1 MHTFKVADSVL
12 IVSSDRNVTKNSL
25 PLIQLQV
32 GEAGSVVIAE
42 QQELIMAVKGKEN
55 FFDGVL
61 FICTTSGIT
70 EDILGVLAKVL
81 KPGGTFTLR
90 QEQSLEV
97 SLSQPNFKN
106 QLSEKELFIAL
117 TVAGF
122 VDILTT
128 KLELAQKFETTATKP
143 NWVVG
148 ASETL
153 KIQKKTV
160 STSTIDKKTV
170 WTLAANEINEED
182 LEDEDNL
189 LDEDDLLKPTKKD
202 DCEIAKDGTKKACKN
217 CSCGRKEG
225 ISKEATPSF
234 QSSCGNCYLG
244 DAFRCSGCPYLGTP
258 AFKPGEKVEL
268 DVDKIDT

>member
-12 IVSSDRNVTKNSL
+12 IVSSDRNVTHNSL

-42 QQELIMAVKGKEN
+42 QPELITAVKGKEN

-61 FICTTSGIT
+61 FICTTNGIT
-70 EDILGVLAKVL
+70 EDILRVLAKVL

-90 QEQSLEV
+90 QEQSPEA
-97 SLSQPNFKN
+97 SISQPNLIKQF
-106 QLSEKELFIAL
+106 SEKELFIAL

-128 KLELAQKFETTATKP
+128 KLEPSQKFETTATKP
-143 NWVVG
+143 NWIVG
-148 ASETL
+148 ASESL
-153 KIQKKTV
+153 KIQKKIV
-160 STSTIDKKTV
+160 STSTTDKKSV

-189 LDEDDLLKPTKKD
+189 LDEEDLLKPTKKD

-225 ISKEATPSF
+225 ISKEPTPSF

-244 DAFRCSGCPYLGTP
+244 DAFRCGGCPYLGTP